1 MALIKCPECGKEIS
15 EKAPV
20 CPNCGCPVATEKT
33 QTDHSNGIVKSKTT
47 LHVIIFFIVACFF
60 LGLGYFGGRMV
71 NRGRK
76 THLDWVQ
83 NRHYNRYL
91 ISETGERLAAIGIGA
106 GEYALYGAGL
116 GAAIGSIPGV
126 GIVIGTE
133 VGAVGG
139 AVVGAIKGYVDVDA
153 AQIRRNIGQKLGLG
167 RPLVG
172 EYTEYELNRLSNGKL
187 GTELAQAIREQ
198 EGINLTD
205 KQFVERL
212 NPKK

>member
-60 LGLGYFGGRMV
+60 LGLGYFGRRMV

-76 THLDWVQ
+76 AHLDCVQ
-83 NRHYNRYL
+83 NRHHNRYL

-139 AVVGAIKGYVDVDA
+139 AVFGAIKGYDDVDE
-153 AQIRRNIGQKLGLG
+153 AQIRRNIGRKLGLWG
-167 RPLVG
+167 PLAG
-172 EYTEYELNRLSNGKL
+172 EYTNYELNRLDEGHI
-187 GTELAQAIREQ
+187 GTLLMQKVREQ
-198 EGINLTD
+198 EGISLTD
-205 KQFVERL
+205 KQMADKL

>member
-76 THLDWVQ
+76 AHLDWVQ
-83 NRHYNRYL
+83 NRHYNRY
-91 ISETGERLAAIGIGA
+91 ISETGERLEAIGIGA

-153 AQIRRNIGQKLGLG
+153 VQIRRDVGRKLGLG
-167 RPLVG
+167 NALRG
-172 EYTEYELNRLSNGKL
+172 DYTNNQLNNLRNGKL
-187 GTELAQAIREQ
+187 DSLLVKKLKEE
-198 EGINLTD
+198 EGVNLTTEEIV
-205 KQFVERL
+205 KRL